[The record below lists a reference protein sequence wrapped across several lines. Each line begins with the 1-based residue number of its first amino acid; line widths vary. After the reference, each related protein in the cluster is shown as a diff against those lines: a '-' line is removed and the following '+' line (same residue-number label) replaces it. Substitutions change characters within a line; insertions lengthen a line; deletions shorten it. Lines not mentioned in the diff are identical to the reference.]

1 MKRSKEDAAQTR
13 ETLLGAA
20 LTVFSTKGYT
30 ASTLEDIAK
39 AANVTRGALYHHFA
53 GKAEL
58 YNTLVAQAA
67 GQPGQVVQQA
77 IAEGGS
83 FLEIMRKVFVRQ
95 IALIESDAT
104 YRATAELAM
113 FKLEANPEL
122 EAANELI
129 SNGRQATLEM
139 LAGAFQE
146 GIQAGFVRSDLEPVE
161 IARTF
166 LSLQIGLFHVWCTH
180 PQAFNLEHSANALAE
195 VMVAGIQAQD

>member
-13 ETLLGAA
+13 ETLLEAA
-20 LTVFSTKGYT
+20 LTVFSAKGYT

-39 AANVTRGALYHHFA
+39 AANVTRGALYHHFT

-67 GQPGQVVQQA
+67 GQPGQIVQQA

-95 IALIESDAT
+95 ITLIESDAI

-113 FKLEANPEL
+113 FKLEANAEL

-129 SNGRQATLEM
+129 NNGRQATLEM
-139 LAGAFQE
+139 LAEAFAG
-146 GIQAGFVRSDLEPVE
+146 GIANGFVRSDLEPVE

-166 LSLQIGLFHVWCTH
+166 LSLQIGLFHVWSTH
-180 PQAFNLEHSANALAE
+180 PQAFNLEHSANILAE
-195 VMVAGIQAQD
+195 VMVAGIQART